1 MFFERKGGVGNKPN
15 LASVSW
21 TVLIVTQFCVS
32 SHPEVILGSLRG
44 HQNPRT
50 NTPLLLSKEHKQY

>member
-1 MFFERKGGVGNKPN
+1 MGNKPN

-21 TVLIVTQFCVS
+21 TVLIVIQFCVS
-32 SHPEVILGSLRG
+32 SHPEVILGSLKG